1 MPPIR
6 SYSDSILNHESRFTA
21 HFESLGFTY
30 RVAYPHENY
39 PGTPHPAFERAQQLL
54 EDGCPVLKRR
64 PFFHD
69 PLYLDREGVIGRWLL
84 DEAEERGY
92 PSGLIL
98 QNMAKTAQPRILNTT
113 ASLLEILPEQ
123 QVDYDPERPLRI
135 LAAVHIFYE
144 DMTDELLDRLEAL
157 PGQYDLVATT
167 TDEGKAEFIR
177 GRIAERAAGR
187 LAKHEV
193 RVLPSNRGRDLS
205 AFFVGTRDVLVS
217 GEYDLVVKVHSK
229 KTVQQGAAVGTLF
242 KRQQLDNLLGSPGY
256 TANLIGLFQKE
267 AGLGAVFPPTVHI
280 GFPTLGGAWFT
291 NKAPTKELAD
301 RLGIRVPF
309 DEVSPLAPL
318 GAMWVARPEALRLLF
333 TEQYAYEDYAPETDH
348 SDGSL
353 AHVQERII
361 PYAAAELGYHVR
373 TVATAEYAAI
383 SHTFM
388 EYKLDQLSR
397 TVQGYAIDEVREL
410 DRHAHL
416 TRLVDAGLRG
426 TLRAYIGRHHPDF
439 QKRLSPI
446 VRRVRRLLGRGPSP
460 TDG

>member
-1 MPPIR
+1 
-6 SYSDSILNHESRFTA
+6 
-21 HFESLGFTY
+21 
-30 RVAYPHENY
+30 
-39 PGTPHPAFERAQQLL
+39 
-54 EDGCPVLKRR
+54 
-64 PFFHD
+64 
-69 PLYLDREGVIGRWLL
+69 
-84 DEAEERGY
+84 
-92 PSGLIL
+92 
-98 QNMAKTAQPRILNTT
+98 
-113 ASLLEILPEQ
+113 
-123 QVDYDPERPLRI
+123 
-135 LAAVHIFYE
+135 
-144 DMTDELLDRLEAL
+144 
-157 PGQYDLVATT
+157 
-167 TDEGKAEFIR
+167 
-177 GRIAERAAGR
+177 
-187 LAKHEV
+187 
-193 RVLPSNRGRDLS
+193 
-205 AFFVGTRDVLVS
+205 
-217 GEYDLVVKVHSK
+217 VVKVHSK